1 MTNEEKQSAKQLLS
15 KKYLEQK
22 SACESDLEVKMLNE
36 QYRKDAEKIE
46 NGINPFDKPENS
58 GFECFG
64 CGS

>member
-22 SACESDLEVKMLNE
+22 SACESALEVKMLDA
-36 QYRKDAEKIE
+36 QYKKDVEKIE
-46 NGINPFDKPENS
+46 NGINPFEKPENS
-58 GFECFG
+58 GFDCFG